1 MNHEKDNL
9 AGKDLGIS
17 IFSPE
22 EFSLLELSGD
32 KQTVGQW
39 FDGEVPNVGS
49 KLELV
54 LQKKTE
60 SADGTVSVQVVLRE
74 IKPGIL
80 TMREDSIKG
89 LVGKTLSQLDGIR

>member
-17 IFSPE
+17 ACSPDDCS
-22 EFSLLELSGD
+22 FLELSGD
-32 KQTVGQW
+32 KQAVGQY

-80 TMREDSIKG
+80 TMREDFIKG
-89 LVGKTLSQLDGIR
+89 LVG